1 MINLSEVIKR
11 KSYKKRDKIK
21 SKIQIKSKSKI
32 PIKILEDTRKIPDQD
47 DTNPGKP
54 RILALDTGRIGV
66 RSSRFLAS

>member
-11 KSYKKRDKIK
+11 KSYKKSDKIK

-32 PIKILEDTRKIPDQD
+32 PIKILEDTGKIPDQ